1 MKQVTNIDFTPCTGF
16 GAAGRSANLIDAKGN
31 SIGVGYGATDEEA
44 VLEALV
50 ASGLSFDQ
58 SFDLVSETIKNAY
71 ICREEAEFPVG
82 EFPL

>member
-1 MKQVTNIDFTPCTGF
+1 MEKVRLIEFVPCAGF
-16 GAAGRSANLIDAKGN
+16 GSLGRSANLLNPKGL
-31 SIGVGYGATDEEA
+31 SLGIGYGANDEEA

-58 SFDLVSETIKNAY
+58 AFDLVGETIQQAQIY
-71 ICREEAEFPVG
+71 REEAEFPMG